1 MKPSE
6 YRSDFIA
13 LVKRLLVTIQVHTY
27 NYNTG
32 NFQRGG
38 TTTSSQEEGGDPRL
52 LKSNH
57 ADDFSHSCT

>member
-6 YRSDFIA
+6 YRSDFYCFSEKTTCNYTGTHI
-13 LVKRLLVTIQVHTY
+13 
-27 NYNTG
+27 YNTG

-57 ADDFSHSCT
+57 ADDFSHACT